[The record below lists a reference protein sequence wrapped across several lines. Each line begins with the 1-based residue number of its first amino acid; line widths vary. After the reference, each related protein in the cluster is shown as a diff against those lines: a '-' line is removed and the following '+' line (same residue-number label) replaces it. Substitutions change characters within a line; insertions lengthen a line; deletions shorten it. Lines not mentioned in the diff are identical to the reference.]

1 MTLFALPHRKKPPDF
16 VSEGG
21 KIRVSSNY
29 DYDLRYDD
37 LIARQRFLAKVM
49 RNSQMRRSSL
59 GVKPA
64 QSVEETPIVE
74 ATKLWCTP
82 CTDATEDIPLN
93 DTVQQG
99 LLPENVDTVVLLTRE
114 KRILDK
120 LKSFCWMAGESK
132 KLDETSASVLRT
144 VLEVLICL
152 ASALIAIIFDTGA
165 SMSIFGK
172 LTDFP
177 YGIEKRCMTL
187 QGIGSDLTV
196 TGKGIICWTF
206 SKVGGGIIVIECM
219 AYYAPGMKFCLFS
232 PQSYFVKQELD
243 GQFVMNKMGLY
254 FELNDK
260 DCITIALNVANL
272 PVALASN
279 TADITSENLALYSCA
294 TDATNTNLPA
304 KAKRLLQWHY
314 WLGHCN
320 FRLVR

>member
-1 MTLFALPHRKKPPDF
+1 
-16 VSEGG
+16 
-21 KIRVSSNY
+21 
-29 DYDLRYDD
+29 
-37 LIARQRFLAKVM
+37 
-49 RNSQMRRSSL
+49 
-59 GVKPA
+59 
-64 QSVEETPIVE
+64 
-74 ATKLWCTP
+74 
-82 CTDATEDIPLN
+82 
-93 DTVQQG
+93 
-99 LLPENVDTVVLLTRE
+99 
-114 KRILDK
+114 
-120 LKSFCWMAGESK
+120 MAGDSK
-132 KLDETSASVLRT
+132 KLDETSASVL
-144 VLEVLICL
+144 
-152 ASALIAIIFDTGA
+152 FDTGA
-165 SMSIFGK
+165 SMSISGTLK
-172 LTDFP
+172 DFP
-177 YGIEKRCMTL
+177 YGIEKCCMTL
-187 QGIGSDLTV
+187 LGIGSGLEV
-196 TGKGIICWTF
+196 TGKGIVRWTF
-206 SKVGGGIIVIECM
+206 PMVGGGVIVIECM